1 VANHRAD
8 GRATVRKHR
17 AVGGTHRDAALP
29 ASAVKVGM
37 LGVLA
42 TATIAA
48 PLAAAAAGIDEAAPA
63 EPLAQAAQEPAAAQ
77 AAAAIAPVEL
87 PGATDAAAEVSEA
100 ALEDRSEADD
110 DAASRSEERSA
121 PADEEDGDEKAE
133 KSEKS
138 EKKDSEKKASEDP
151 EVTAIEVS
159 VPEPE
164 PAVTEAEA
172 GTESADGAESG
183 SGDAAA
189 GDSGYIRPA
198 SGPITSGYGG
208 RVHPVL
214 GYYKGHNGVDFG
226 AACGA
231 PAKAAKSGTVVAV
244 EYNSA
249 SGNRVKIDHGNGVIT
264 GYYHLQGFNTS
275 VGATVS
281 QGDVIGYVGS
291 TGRSTGCHLHFAK
304 MDEAGNY
311 SDPMSLLR

>member
-1 VANHRAD
+1 MANHRSD

-17 AVGGTHRDAALP
+17 SVGGTHRDHALP
-29 ASAVKVGM
+29 AGAVKAGV

-63 EPLAQAAQEPAAAQ
+63 EPIAQAPAAAPQ
-77 AAAAIAPVEL
+77 AAAAIAPVAL
-87 PGATDAAAEVSEA
+87 PGATDAAAATTEA
-100 ALEDRSEADD
+100 AVEERAAEG
-110 DAASRSEERSA
+110 DAASRSEERTA
-121 PADEEDGDEKAE
+121 PAA
-133 KSEKS
+133 
-138 EKKDSEKKASEDP
+138 AEDP
-151 EVTAIEVS
+151 ADDEAESTGIEVS

-164 PAVTEAEA
+164 PVVTEAAA
-172 GTESADGAESG
+172 GAEGADGTASAEGADSAEGEAVVG
-183 SGDAAA
+183 S
-189 GDSGYIRPA
+189 DSGYIRPS

-208 RVHPVL
+208 RIHPVL
-214 GYYKGHNGVDFG
+214 GYYKGHDGVDFG

-231 PAKAAKSGTVVAV
+231 PVKAAKSGTVVAV
-244 EYNSA
+244 EYHHA
-249 SGNRVKIDHGNGVIT
+249 SGNRVKIDHGNGVVT

-275 VGATVS
+275 VGATVA
-281 QGDVIGYVGS
+281 QGDTIGYVGS

>member
-29 ASAVKVGM
+29 AGAVKVGV

-63 EPLAQAAQEPAAAQ
+63 EPLAQSAQEPAAAQ

-87 PGATDAAAEVSEA
+87 PGASEAAAEASEA
-100 ALEDRSEADD
+100 ALEERSSGD
-110 DAASRSEERSA
+110 DAASRSEDRTA
-121 PADEEDGDEKAE
+121 PADESED
-133 KSEKS
+133 SEKS
-138 EKKDSEKKASEDP
+138 EKKDSEDA
-151 EVTAIEVS
+151 EVTGIEVS

-164 PAVTEAEA
+164 PVVAEGETAEGAAV
-172 GTESADGAESG
+172 ADGAEG
-183 SGDAAA
+183 EVAATN
-189 GDSGYIRPA
+189 DSGYIRPA

-214 GYYKGHNGVDFG
+214 GYFKGHNGVDFG
-226 AACGA
+226 AACGS
-231 PAKAAKSGTVVAV
+231 PAKAAKGGTVIAV

-249 SGNRVKIDHGNGVIT
+249 SGNRVKIDHGNGVVT

-275 VGATVS
+275 VGATVA
-281 QGDVIGYVGS
+281 QGDTIGYVGS

>member
-1 VANHRAD
+1 MANHRAD

-29 ASAVKVGM
+29 ASAVKVGV

-63 EPLAQAAQEPAAAQ
+63 EPVAQAAQQPAAQ
-77 AAAAIAPVEL
+77 EAAAATAPVEL
-87 PGATDAAAEVSEA
+87 PGAGEAAAESRSAEGEA
-100 ALEDRSEADD
+100 AD
-110 DAASRSEERSA
+110 RSEERTS
-121 PADEEDGDEKAE
+121 PADEKKADKAEKAE
-133 KSEKS
+133 DAE
-138 EKKDSEKKASEDP
+138 
-151 EVTAIEVS
+151 TTGIEVS

-164 PAVTEAEA
+164 PVVAEGEAAAE
-172 GTESADGAESG
+172 GIEGAE
-183 SGDAAA
+183 GDEGEVAPSN
-189 GDSGYIRPA
+189 DSGYIRPA

-214 GYYKGHNGVDFG
+214 GYFKGHNGVDFG
-226 AACGA
+226 ASCGT
-231 PAKAAKSGTVVAV
+231 PAKAAKGGKVIAV

-249 SGNRVKIDHGNGVIT
+249 SGNRVKIDHGNGVVT

-281 QGDVIGYVGS
+281 QGDTIGYVGS

-304 MDEAGNY
+304 MDTAGNY
-311 SDPMSLLR
+311 SDPMSLLQ

>member
-1 VANHRAD
+1 MANHRAD

-29 ASAVKVGM
+29 ASAVKVGV

-48 PLAAAAAGIDEAAPA
+48 PLAAAAAGVDEAAPA
-63 EPLAQAAQEPAAAQ
+63 EPVAQAAQQPAAQ
-77 AAAAIAPVEL
+77 EAAAAATAPVEL
-87 PGATDAAAEVSEA
+87 PDASAAVAEERSAEGEA
-100 ALEDRSEADD
+100 AD
-110 DAASRSEERSA
+110 RSEERTS
-121 PADEEDGDEKAE
+121 PADDAKDEKEPE
-133 KSEKS
+133 KT
-138 EKKDSEKKASEDP
+138 SEDA
-151 EVTAIEVS
+151 EATGIEVS

-164 PAVTEAEA
+164 PVVAEGEVA
-172 GTESADGAESG
+172 ADGQAAAESAEGE
-183 SGDAAA
+183 AAPA
-189 GDSGYIRPA
+189 NDSGYIRPA

-214 GYYKGHNGVDFG
+214 GYFKGHNGVDFG
-226 AACGA
+226 AACGT
-231 PAKAAKSGTVVAV
+231 PAKAAKGGKVIAV

-249 SGNRVKIDHGNGVIT
+249 SGNRVKIDHGNGVVT

-275 VGATVS
+275 VGATVA
-281 QGDVIGYVGS
+281 QGDTIGYVGS

>member
-1 VANHRAD
+1 MANHRSD

-17 AVGGTHRDAALP
+17 SVGGTHRDHALP
-29 ASAVKVGM
+29 AGAVKAGV

-63 EPLAQAAQEPAAAQ
+63 EPIAQAPAAAPQ
-77 AAAAIAPVEL
+77 AAAAIAPVAL
-87 PGATDAAAEVSEA
+87 PGATDAEAATTEAAVEERAAEG
-100 ALEDRSEADD
+100 
-110 DAASRSEERSA
+110 DAASRSEERTA
-121 PADEEDGDEKAE
+121 PAAAEDEAE
-133 KSEKS
+133 G
-138 EKKDSEKKASEDP
+138 
-151 EVTAIEVS
+151 TGIEVS

-164 PAVTEAEA
+164 PVVTEAAA
-172 GTESADGAESG
+172 GAEGADGTVSAEGADSAEGEAVVG
-183 SGDAAA
+183 S
-189 GDSGYIRPA
+189 DSGYIRPS

-208 RVHPVL
+208 RIHPVL
-214 GYYKGHNGVDFG
+214 GYYKGHDGVDFG

-231 PAKAAKSGTVVAV
+231 PVKAAKSGTVVAV
-244 EYNSA
+244 EYHHA
-249 SGNRVKIDHGNGVIT
+249 SGNRVKIDHGNGVVT

-275 VGATVS
+275 VGATVA
-281 QGDVIGYVGS
+281 QGDTIGYVGS